1 MRSNPRL
8 IPVLC
13 RGRLLSTCYLRIS
26 HSTSVSQP
34 RTSSDHAQFHVPT
47 GTPFKDWLIELEVV
61 VVGVLNMGD
70 FSPSLVTILGNIKAS
85 LASQFPSV
93 LLLLGDALN
102 RKHESIE
109 QVWDVFEGAKENMT
123 PEADAGHLYH
133 ARFSL
138 IKPAPLTASRG

>member
-1 MRSNPRL
+1 ML
-8 IPVLC
+8 
-13 RGRLLSTCYLRIS
+13 
-26 HSTSVSQP
+26 
-34 RTSSDHAQFHVPT
+34 AQFYVPT

-109 QVWDVFEGAKENMT
+109 QVWDVFEGAKDNMT
-123 PEADAGHLYH
+123 PAAHAGHLYH